1 MGSKFII
8 RSNLLCII
16 WKICATIP
24 MDNQVF
30 LISLYLYCCQWA
42 CFTCLKLTFFLI
54 NSVNWGRIF
63 SFKTWFIFFLHE
75 FLSFSSSVSLSSSIF
90 DMSFS
95 SLSDSWLILKL
106 PNSVTTIL
114 WNNKKKLIT
123 VLQKKQY
130 LIKALIQMTIL
141 IPAWSSCY
149 GKTRKCRNSK
159 IEMKH
164 KNIIRNIIN
173 KKLTRKYNY
182 RINKKIYLNIA
193 LSDNPLSVNVPFLY
207 PLKMSENKFSDIFR
221 RIEKV

>member
-1 MGSKFII
+1 MNSFPFLLQYLCPPRYSICPFHRWVTLDWFWNYLTAWQQFCEII
-8 RSNLLCII
+8 
-16 WKICATIP
+16 
-24 MDNQVF
+24 
-30 LISLYLYCCQWA
+30 
-42 CFTCLKLTFFLI
+42 
-54 NSVNWGRIF
+54 
-63 SFKTWFIFFLHE
+63 
-75 FLSFSSSVSLSSSIF
+75 
-90 DMSFS
+90 
-95 SLSDSWLILKL
+95 
-106 PNSVTTIL
+106 
-114 WNNKKKLIT
+114 KKKLIT
-123 VLQKKQY
+123 VLQKQQY

-149 GKTRKCRNSK
+149 RKTRKCRNSK